1 MMRMEYPIFCQLV
14 RRNEKERNQKENPVK
29 KSKISQKLN
38 GNKSVLRKYNMK
50 DKHFHNPSFL
60 IPIWCLLGIILHYF
74 NVSSSLPCS
83 LF

>member
-38 GNKSVLRKYNMK
+38 GNKSVKS
-50 DKHFHNPSFL
+50 H
-60 IPIWCLLGIILHYF
+60 IIRRF
-74 NVSSSLPCS
+74 V
-83 LF
+83 